1 MTVEIVERDA
11 ASARAAARN
20 GEADLFLSD
29 WYADYPDAENFTY
42 PLFHSKNKGA
52 GGNYAFL
59 DDSELDSLIVR
70 MRATQDDTE
79 KTRLARTID
88 ARVFDLAPWIFLWFP
103 VDLWAVRPELT
114 GWRIPAIFTGQ
125 RWTDVRRTR

>member
-1 MTVEIVERDA
+1 MTRVGPPR
-11 ASARAAARN
+11 
-20 GEADLFLSD
+20 G
-29 WYADYPDAENFTY
+29 
-42 PLFHSKNKGA
+42 
-52 GGNYAFL
+52 L
-59 DDSELDSLIVR
+59 DTLIVR

-88 ARVFDLAPWIFLWFP
+88 ARAFDLAPWIFLWFP

-125 RWTDVRRTR
+125 RWTDVRRMR